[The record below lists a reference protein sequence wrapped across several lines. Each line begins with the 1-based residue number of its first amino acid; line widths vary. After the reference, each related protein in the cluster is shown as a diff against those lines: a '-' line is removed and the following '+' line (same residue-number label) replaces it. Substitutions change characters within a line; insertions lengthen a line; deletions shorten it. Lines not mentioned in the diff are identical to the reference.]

1 MGPETLQETGLD
13 RSFAVEVIPLFQNR
27 VRKEITRKGRKDS
40 CDEKKIF
47 YIRNS
52 QFLKF
57 SLTKSLNFTT
67 LLLNSHHILK
77 DLRKLG
83 AFPGGS
89 VVKNPPGVTS
99 SIPDRGRFHMP
110 PEQLVLCTTSI
121 EPVFHKRSHHNEG
134 PAY

>member
-13 RSFAVEVIPLFQNR
+13 LSLAVEVIPLFRNR
-27 VRKEITRKGRKDS
+27 GQGKEITRKGRKDS

-47 YIRNS
+47 LYVIPS
-52 QFLKF
+52 VLSFL
-57 SLTKSLNFTT
+57 SKSLNFTT

-89 VVKNPPGVTS
+89 VVKKPPGATS
-99 SIPDRGRFHMP
+99 LIPDRGRSHMP
-110 PEQLVLCTTSI
+110 PE
-121 EPVFHKRSHHNEG
+121 
-134 PAY
+134 